1 MEKMQKRV
9 MVADTDTGKMLAEKI
24 ADLKELVAAYRGGI
38 IKEKLD

>member
-1 MEKMQKRV
+1 

-38 IKEKLD
+38 RETGLTDRRTE